1 MKVNRNTVPKNSLQG
16 LVENFIY
23 EELDEDKYELI
34 SIFSPELLTWNR
46 FDLGFKLFYLDL
58 TNKNPSLA
66 NRVYQEDI
74 RSQTLGKFKEPG
86 NNKKNSFQKY
96 IKKFEDIDFRIKKY
110 GFDAQKSIIPLSETD
125 TIINGA
131 HRVASAIHSQKELR
145 CVRLN
150 QKVMICDYKYFYERS
165 VPEHILDIAACKFI
179 EYAYNLYMAFLWP
192 SGKGFNDEVESKFS
206 NIVYKKEI
214 KLTPQGAFN
223 LLVELYKHM
232 DWVGPPENRYPGI
245 QKKILECF
253 PDFSPFKVIVF
264 QEKNID
270 KVKAIKDEVR
280 SIYNIGFSSVHIT
293 DTKEE
298 VVRISN
304 LLCNANG
311 IHFLNYSDPIK
322 YQFFYQNL
330 ENFGEFLSRHE
341 IDRNDVLIDGSAIL
355 TLYGLRKNLDIDF
368 LISGNSSI
376 SMPSSNFENHDSELK
391 YHQTSKE
398 DLIYDGKYFFQFKGF
413 KFLSFTQLYKMKK
426 RRGERKDRNDCGMME
441 ALLEG
446 NAYKQHIAKIKQ
458 YFFYSRIK
466 AAKMTN
472 TFILNCLKFTR
483 LYSPVRHVYLKIKN
497 QR

>member
-110 GFDAQKSIIPLSETD
+110 GFDAQKSSIPLSETD

-192 SGKGFNDEVESKFS
+192 SGKGFNDEVESKF
-206 NIVYKKEI
+206 
-214 KLTPQGAFN
+214 
-223 LLVELYKHM
+223 
-232 DWVGPPENRYPGI
+232 
-245 QKKILECF
+245 
-253 PDFSPFKVIVF
+253 
-264 QEKNID
+264 
-270 KVKAIKDEVR
+270 
-280 SIYNIGFSSVHIT
+280 
-293 DTKEE
+293 
-298 VVRISN
+298 
-304 LLCNANG
+304 
-311 IHFLNYSDPIK
+311 
-322 YQFFYQNL
+322 
-330 ENFGEFLSRHE
+330 
-341 IDRNDVLIDGSAIL
+341 
-355 TLYGLRKNLDIDF
+355 
-368 LISGNSSI
+368 
-376 SMPSSNFENHDSELK
+376 
-391 YHQTSKE
+391 
-398 DLIYDGKYFFQFKGF
+398 
-413 KFLSFTQLYKMKK
+413 
-426 RRGERKDRNDCGMME
+426 
-441 ALLEG
+441 
-446 NAYKQHIAKIKQ
+446 
-458 YFFYSRIK
+458 
-466 AAKMTN
+466 
-472 TFILNCLKFTR
+472 
-483 LYSPVRHVYLKIKN
+483 
-497 QR
+497 